1 MVQESRSST
10 IQRFKSQNKLPRVDP
25 ENSERGGHLPTIFYS
40 FWRIIKNS
48 TKFHRKRGG
57 HSLSGQ
63 SLKIC
68 PSDCRC
74 HPSLKR
80 IKQHNNPPSFVFCAC
95 CDRYTVLFFFGFA
108 FLIDLHATPI
118 LNWAPLD
125 KVKQTNHWIGQ
136 QIGLDKQCMT

>member
-1 MVQESRSST
+1 MVQKSRSST

-108 FLIDLHATPI
+108 FLIDLQDLFETQ
-118 LNWAPLD
+118 LLLTRSN
-125 KVKQTNHWIGQ
+125 KQIT
-136 QIGLDKQCMT
+136 GLDSKLALINNA